1 MDGSCCNFALDRM
14 YTFLEDTRRFG
25 IYCVKVDFVLYGFVF
40 FLVIYIKKTNR
51 REVGFKLFSS
61 TPDIAK

>member
-1 MDGSCCNFALDRM
+1 MDGFCCNFALDRM

-40 FLVIYIKKTNR
+40 FLVI
-51 REVGFKLFSS
+51 
-61 TPDIAK
+61 